1 VGHRQVILRPEGRRV
16 SRVGGGRDCVR
27 DGAVVAPPGPRIL
40 NACAT
45 VLRRSCGDG
54 VSDFW
59 IQGEGVRAAQQSSAG
74 GSGGRFGL
82 TLRPRLASIQ
92 FERVVPENHMAAFL

>member
-1 VGHRQVILRPEGRRV
+1 MTGGPSRPHV
-16 SRVGGGRDCVR
+16 S
-27 DGAVVAPPGPRIL
+27 